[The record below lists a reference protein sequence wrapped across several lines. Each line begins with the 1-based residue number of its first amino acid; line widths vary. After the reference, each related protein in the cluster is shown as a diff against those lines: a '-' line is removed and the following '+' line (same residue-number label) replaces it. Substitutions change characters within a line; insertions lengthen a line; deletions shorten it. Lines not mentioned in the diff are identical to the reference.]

1 MQGTNRAYQV
11 FLSHDSSDKPL
22 VEQLARRLVR
32 SGIEPWLDKWNL
44 IPGQP
49 WQEAIEDALEV
60 CVSCAVFI
68 GSNGTSPWQN
78 EEMRA
83 AIDRRVHDSR
93 GEFRVIPVLLP
104 GANRGERSRLPSF
117 LAATTWVE
125 FHESLEE
132 EEPFHRL
139 LCGIRG
145 VEPGPSPGEAVYQGA
160 CPYRGLE
167 FFDVD
172 HAPFFFGREALTGW
186 LLDELRPAEG
196 KGSENRFLGIVGPS
210 GSGKSSLARAGLIA
224 SLDRGEVKGSAA
236 WPVAV
241 IRPGAEPLENLAIA
255 VFQATRSEEKTSS
268 IRELI
273 KEFRES
279 ERTLHLFARLALDRA
294 QKTARLLVLVDQ
306 FEEVFTT
313 CQDEDSRRALINN
326 LLYAATVP
334 DGRTIVVIT
343 IRADFYGHCSTYPM
357 LAAGLSDHQVLVGAM
372 HAEELRTAIT
382 RPAQL
387 AGCELEPGLAETLAD
402 EVIGQPGSLPLLQY
416 TLTELWNRRDG
427 RRLTHAAYEAIG
439 RVRGALEQRAERIY
453 NQLDREQQQVCRR
466 LFLSLA
472 QPGEGGHYTRRQAP
486 LSDVL
491 PAQSGQEAVKSVLE
505 KLTGPDAR
513 LLTIRGGGPDD
524 DEPIIDVTHEA
535 ILRGWSRL
543 RSWLEQD
550 FEYQLWK
557 KRLRDGRQDWEDN
570 LRHPDYLLRGAQLEQ
585 AEQWSVERQDDLSQ
599 VELEFLEA
607 SAGLRT
613 IHEEETRRHQEKLR
627 QEQDRRLESEA
638 RAASRLRKLAVILA
652 VLALTAAFFGYDAN
666 QKAGIALSR
675 ELATTALNQL
685 DINPDLAVLMA
696 LSAVVNHAHTRA
708 AEEALHQAVQTAR
721 GPAFM
726 GHEGKVNSLTY
737 HPDGASLATAS
748 ADRTARLWDPAT
760 GVQLSALFRHQ
771 AELVDIGFSPD
782 GDRLVL
788 AGSDGA
794 VEVIEVAAP
803 DRIVSLPRHP
813 DAVTGVSFSPDGAR
827 LATACWDGIGRIFD
841 VESGRELFQL
851 RGHSAGLHSI
861 AFNADGKKVASASAD
876 GTAKVWDAQIGKEL
890 LNLGG
895 QLGVDRGVTQ
905 TLLRK
910 PSRLP

>member
-1 MQGTNRAYQV
+1 M
-11 FLSHDSSDKPL
+11 
-22 VEQLARRLVR
+22 
-32 SGIEPWLDKWNL
+32 
-44 IPGQP
+44 
-49 WQEAIEDALEV
+49 
-60 CVSCAVFI
+60 
-68 GSNGTSPWQN
+68 
-78 EEMRA
+78 
-83 AIDRRVHDSR
+83 
-93 GEFRVIPVLLP
+93 
-104 GANRGERSRLPSF
+104 
-117 LAATTWVE
+117 
-125 FHESLEE
+125 
-132 EEPFHRL
+132 
-139 LCGIRG
+139 
-145 VEPGPSPGEAVYQGA
+145 
-160 CPYRGLE
+160 
-167 FFDVD
+167 
-172 HAPFFFGREALTGW
+172 
-186 LLDELRPAEG
+186 
-196 KGSENRFLGIVGPS
+196 
-210 GSGKSSLARAGLIA
+210 
-224 SLDRGEVKGSAA
+224 
-236 WPVAV
+236 
-241 IRPGAEPLENLAIA
+241 
-255 VFQATRSEEKTSS
+255 
-268 IRELI
+268 
-273 KEFRES
+273 
-279 ERTLHLFARLALDRA
+279 
-294 QKTARLLVLVDQ
+294 
-306 FEEVFTT
+306 
-313 CQDEDSRRALINN
+313 
-326 LLYAATVP
+326 
-334 DGRTIVVIT
+334 
-343 IRADFYGHCSTYPM
+343 
-357 LAAGLSDHQVLVGAM
+357 
-372 HAEELRTAIT
+372 
-382 RPAQL
+382 
-387 AGCELEPGLAETLAD
+387 
-402 EVIGQPGSLPLLQY
+402 
-416 TLTELWNRRDG
+416 
-427 RRLTHAAYEAIG
+427 
-439 RVRGALEQRAERIY
+439 
-453 NQLDREQQQVCRR
+453 
-466 LFLSLA
+466 
-472 QPGEGGHYTRRQAP
+472 
-486 LSDVL
+486 SDVL

-708 AEEALHQAVQTAR
+708 EEEALHQAVQTAR

-748 ADRTARLWDPAT
+748 ADRTTRLWDPAT

-803 DRIVSLPRHP
+803 DPIVSLPRHP
-813 DAVTGVSFSPDGAR
+813 DAVTGVSLSPDGAR

-876 GTAKVWDAQIGKEL
+876 GTAKVWDTQIGKEL

-895 QLGVDRGVTQ
+895 QLGVDRGSDTNTAAETVSAAVRDVAFRPDEGETSIATAGLQGSVQLWDAETGDLQITLEAQSYGVASLSFSSDGERLAAAGLDGTVFVWNLDSESLLILRGPENQLTDVAFRPAGGMGLAVSAASRNGVVRYFPLSFQELITSARTHVNNAVTLTDEQ
-905 TLLRK
+905 RAEY
-910 PSRLP
+910 PYQ